1 MVRISSHGDS
11 RLMQAMLIQTDIG
24 LSNPNFESINNI
36 NIAGFYSNVLPVRNV
51 SVKSVNS

>member
-1 MVRISSHGDS
+1 MVGISSHGDS

-36 NIAGFYSNVLPVRNV
+36 NIAGFYSNVRPVGNS
-51 SVKSVNS
+51 SVKGVNW